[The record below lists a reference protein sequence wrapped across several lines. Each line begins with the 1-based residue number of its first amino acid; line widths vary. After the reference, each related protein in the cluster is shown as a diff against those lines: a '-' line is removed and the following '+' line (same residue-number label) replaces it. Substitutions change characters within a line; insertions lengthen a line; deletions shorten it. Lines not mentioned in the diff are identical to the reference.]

1 MLKGPGNWRVR
12 SLSSEDDSLASGM
25 DREAVLGKATMLS
38 VYWSIG
44 KIPE

>member
-1 MLKGPGNWRVR
+1 MR
-12 SLSSEDDSLASGM
+12 SLSSEDESLASGV

-44 KIPE
+44 KIPG